1 MDMMTTATSPRKS
14 LFARLWRDRAGNFGL
29 ATAILLPVAAA
40 TAGVAIDLNRMVQ
53 VRATLQDAADSAVL
67 SAANALAKDEK
78 LSDDAVL
85 EFARK
90 FMKAQLNNVLP
101 GGAGDQTDEEAE
113 EDPLAGAVGNVER
126 KLGRTGKTVEVS
138 LTPTYTLATNGMT
151 ALLGWKEVT
160 VSVKATAQ
168 ATPESGAAVSMY
180 VVLDRSGSMSFTTN
194 TVDTSVTSCVNY
206 SASNWAYKDIL
217 PGRRN
222 YINPSNPCYV
232 KKMQALKTASAIMMN
247 ELVKADPKGDLI
259 RVGAVSYN
267 DATQPASGM
276 AWGVTTATN
285 YITALPSVPTGG
297 TNASGG
303 MAAAY
308 NALKKDN
315 KAEKSA
321 HDAKKN
327 SDFTRYIVLMTDG
340 EMTGNSASWNP
351 AIDEDVLEQCTAAKD
366 DGIQVFTVAFMA
378 PTRGKALLSA
388 CATSLS
394 NYYEPTDMAGLVAAF
409 GDIGKAA
416 AMASTRLTN

>member
-1 MDMMTTATSPRKS
+1 MMTTSDSPRRS
-14 LFARLWRDRAGNFGL
+14 LFSRLWCDRAGNFGI
-29 ATAILLPVAAA
+29 ATAVLFPVVAA

-53 VRATLQDAADSAVL
+53 VRAALQDSADSAVL
-67 SAANALAKDEK
+67 SAANALAKDDK
-78 LSDDAVL
+78 MSDDAVL

-90 FMKAQLNNVLP
+90 FMKAQLNSVLP
-101 GGAGDQTDEEAE
+101 GGVSDQTEEEAE
-113 EDPLAGAVGNVER
+113 DDPLAGAVGNVER
-126 KLGRTGKTVEVS
+126 KLGKTGKTVEVS
-138 LTPTYTLATNGMT
+138 LSPSYTLATNGMT

-206 SASNWAYKDIL
+206 SASNWAYKDIQ
-217 PGRRN
+217 PGKRN
-222 YINPSNPCYV
+222 YLNPSRPCYV
-232 KKMQALKTASAIMMN
+232 KKMQALKTASAVMMN

-297 TNASGG
+297 TDASGG
-303 MAAAY
+303 MQRAY
-308 NALKKDN
+308 EALTKNN
-315 KAEKSA
+315 KAEESA
-321 HDAKKN
+321 HAAKRN

-351 AIDEDVLEQCTAAKD
+351 AIDTKVLAQCSAAKEE
-366 DGIQVFTVAFMA
+366 GIEIFTVAFMA
-378 PTRGKALLSA
+378 PQRGRELLLA
-388 CATSLS
+388 CATSTEH
-394 NYYEPTDMAGLVAAF
+394 YKEPTDMAGLVAAF
-409 GDIGKAA
+409 GEIGKAA

>member
-1 MDMMTTATSPRKS
+1 MTTSGSPRKS
-14 LFARLWRDRAGNFGL
+14 LFSRLWHDRAGNFGL

-53 VRATLQDAADSAVL
+53 VRSALQDAADSAVL
-67 SAANALAKDEK
+67 SAANALAKNDAM
-78 LSDDAVL
+78 SDDAVL

-101 GGAGDQTDEEAE
+101 GGASDQTDEEAE

-126 KLGRTGKTVEVS
+126 KLGKTGKTVEVS
-138 LTPTYTLATNGMT
+138 LSPSYTLATNGMT
-151 ALLGWKEVT
+151 ALLGWREVT
-160 VSVKATAQ
+160 VSVTATAQ
-168 ATPESGAAVSMY
+168 STPESGAAVSMY
-180 VVLDRSGSMSFTTN
+180 VVLDRSGSMAFTTN
-194 TVDTSVTSCVNY
+194 SIDTAVSSCVNY

-222 YINPSNPCYV
+222 YINPSSPCYV
-232 KKMQALKTASAIMMN
+232 KKIQALKTASAIMMN

-267 DATQPASGM
+267 DSTQPASGM

-285 YITALPSVPTGG
+285 YVTALPSVPTGG
-297 TNASGG
+297 TDASGG
-303 MAAAY
+303 MLIAY
-308 NALKKDN
+308 NALKEGN
-315 KAEKSA
+315 SAEKSA
-321 HDAKKN
+321 HDAKGN
-327 SDFTRYIVLMTDG
+327 SDFSRYIVLMTDG
-340 EMTGNSASWNP
+340 EMTGNSASWNKT
-351 AIDEDVLEQCTAAKD
+351 IDDAVLQQCDNAKK
-366 DGIQVFTVAFMA
+366 DGIQIFTVAFMA

-394 NYYEPTDMAGLVAAF
+394 NYYEPTDMAGLVKAF

-416 AMASTRLTN
+416 ASASTRLTN

>member
-1 MDMMTTATSPRKS
+1 MDMMTTPDSPRKS

-67 SAANALAKDEK
+67 SAANALAKDDK

-101 GGAGDQTDEEAE
+101 GGASDQTDEEAE

-126 KLGRTGKTVEVS
+126 KLGKTGKTVEVS
-138 LTPTYTLATNGMT
+138 LSPTYTLTTNGMT

-160 VSVKATAQ
+160 VSVTATAQ

-206 SASNWAYKDIL
+206 SAANWAYKDIL

-222 YINPSNPCYV
+222 YLNPSSPCYV
-232 KKMQALKTASAIMMN
+232 KKIQALKTASAVMMN

-285 YITALPSVPTGG
+285 YITVLPSVPTGG

-303 MAAAY
+303 MELAFK
-308 NALKKDN
+308 ALTEDN
-315 KAEKSA
+315 DAEKSA
-321 HDAKKN
+321 HSAKGN
-327 SDFTRYIVLMTDG
+327 SDFARYIVLMTDG

-351 AIDEDVLEQCTAAKD
+351 AIDTKVLEQCTAAKEE
-366 DGIQVFTVAFMA
+366 GIEIFTVAFMA
-378 PTRGKALLSA
+378 PQKGRELLLA
-388 CATSLS
+388 CATSDDH
-394 NYYEPTDMAGLVAAF
+394 YKEPTDMAGLVKAF

-416 AMASTRLTN
+416 AAASTRLTN

>member
-1 MDMMTTATSPRKS
+1 MTTPDSPRKS

-78 LSDDAVL
+78 LSDEAVL

-101 GGAGDQTDEEAE
+101 SGASDQTEEEAA

-126 KLGRTGKTVEVS
+126 KLGTSGKTVEVS
-138 LTPTYTLATNGMT
+138 LSPSYTLATNGMT
-151 ALLGWKEVT
+151 ALLGWKQVT
-160 VSVKATAQ
+160 VSVTATAQ
-168 ATPESGAAVSMY
+168 STPESGAAVSMY

-194 TVDTSVTSCVNY
+194 TVDTSVASCVNY
-206 SASNWAYKDIL
+206 SASNWAYKDTL
-217 PGRRN
+217 PGKRN
-222 YINPSNPCYV
+222 YISPTKPCYV

-247 ELVKADPKGDLI
+247 ELVKADPKADLI

-297 TNASGG
+297 TDASGA
-303 MAAAY
+303 MTIAY
-308 NALKKDN
+308 NALKKTN
-315 KAEKSA
+315 TAEKSA
-321 HDAKKN
+321 HATKGN
-327 SDFTRYIVLMTDG
+327 SDFTRYIVFMTDG
-340 EMTGNSASWNP
+340 EMTGNSAAWNP
-351 AIDEDVLEQCTAAKD
+351 TIDKAVLDECTAAKKE
-366 DGIQVFTVAFMA
+366 GIKIFSVAFMA
-378 PTRGKALLSA
+378 PDRGKTLLSA
-388 CATSLS
+388 CASSLS
-394 NYYEPTDMAGLVAAF
+394 DYYEPTDMAGLVKAF
-409 GDIGKAA
+409 GEIGKTAA
-416 AMASTRLTN
+416 AASTRLTN